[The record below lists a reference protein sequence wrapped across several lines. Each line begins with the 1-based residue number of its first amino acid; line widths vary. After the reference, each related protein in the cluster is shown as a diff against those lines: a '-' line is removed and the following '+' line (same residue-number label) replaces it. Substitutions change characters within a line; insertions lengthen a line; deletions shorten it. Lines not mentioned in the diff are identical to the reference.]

1 MDMSD
6 KPRKRQP
13 ASGGPDQ
20 PPPDAEPTS
29 ARPEPEPKASPPQ
42 ADVDGRAAE
51 ASLEDQVAQAKEDA
65 QKYLAN
71 WQRAEADF
79 QNYKKRVDQERD
91 ENRRF
96 ASAALVMNTLPILD
110 DLERALMSVDAHLAG
125 LTWLDGIRLI
135 YRKLQLI
142 LENAGVSAIEVEGQ
156 QFDPRYHEAVMHADG
171 PEGMVLAEV
180 QRGYKLHD
188 RVLRPAMVVVG
199 RGAAQE
205 QGTGNKEQGRE
216 QGTGDKEQ
224 EESGKKEEEGQT
236 EEESSP

>member
-1 MDMSD
+1 VTDN
-6 KPRKRQP
+6 PRKHE
-13 ASGGPDQ
+13 
-20 PPPDAEPTS
+20 PPPEPDAGA
-29 ARPEPEPKASPPQ
+29 ARPEPVE
-42 ADVDGRAAE
+42 GRAPE
-51 ASLEDQVAQAKEDA
+51 PTLEEQLARAREDA
-65 QKYLAN
+65 QKYLGN

-79 QNYKKRVDQERD
+79 QNYKRRVEQERD

-96 ASAALVMNTLPILD
+96 ASAALIMNTLPILD

-156 QFDPRYHEAVMHADG
+156 QFDPRYHEAVMHAEG
-171 PEGMVLAEV
+171 PEGLVLAEV

-205 QGTGNKEQGRE
+205 QGTGNKEQAA
-216 QGTGDKEQ
+216 GTG
-224 EESGKKEEEGQT
+224 EEGEGGGSGENGGGGEQ
-236 EEESSP
+236 SA

>member
-1 MDMSD
+1 MTDN
-6 KPRKRQP
+6 PRKQEP
-13 ASGGPDQ
+13 
-20 PPPDAEPTS
+20 AEPPEAES
-29 ARPEPEPKASPPQ
+29 PGPARPEPVE
-42 ADVDGRAAE
+42 GRAPE
-51 ASLEDQVAQAKEDA
+51 ASLEEQLARAREDA
-65 QKYLAN
+65 QKYLGN

-79 QNYKKRVDQERD
+79 QNYKKRVEQERD

-96 ASAALVMNTLPILD
+96 ASAALIMNTLPIMD

-171 PEGMVLAEV
+171 PEGKVLAEV

-205 QGTGNKEQGRE
+205 QGTGNKEQEAGS
-216 QGTGDKEQ
+216 GTGEEDEKREGEQ
-224 EESGKKEEEGQT
+224 S
-236 EEESSP
+236 

>member
-1 MDMSD
+1 MTDN
-6 KPRKRQP
+6 PRKHE
-13 ASGGPDQ
+13 
-20 PPPDAEPTS
+20 PPPEAEPGAGA
-29 ARPEPEPKASPPQ
+29 ARPEPVE
-42 ADVDGRAAE
+42 GRAPEPTPEQQLAR
-51 ASLEDQVAQAKEDA
+51 AREDA

-91 ENRRF
+91 DNRRF
-96 ASAALVMNTLPILD
+96 ASAALIMNTLPILD
-110 DLERALMSVDAHLAG
+110 DLERALMSVDARLAG
-125 LTWLDGIRLI
+125 LTWLDGVRLI

-171 PEGMVLAEV
+171 PEGKVLAEV

-199 RGAAQE
+199 KGSG
-205 QGTGNKEQGRE
+205 QGTVDSGQ
-216 QGTGDKEQ
+216 Q
-224 EESGKKEEEGQT
+224 EEGSGKKEEGGGDK
-236 EEESSP
+236 

>member
-1 MDMSD
+1 MDTEKLEPSD
-6 KPRKRQP
+6 TPEAPSEASLDEQLAAAKSEAERPGP
-13 ASGGPDQ
+13 AQ
-20 PPPDAEPTS
+20 AEP
-29 ARPEPEPKASPPQ
+29 
-42 ADVDGRAAE
+42 VE
-51 ASLEDQVAQAKEDA
+51 ASLEEQLARAREDA
-65 QKYLAN
+65 QKYLGN

-96 ASAALVMNTLPILD
+96 ASAALIMNILPIMD

-125 LTWLDGIRLI
+125 LTWLDGVRLI

-156 QFDPRYHEAVMHADG
+156 QFDPRYHEAVMHAEG
-171 PEGMVLAEV
+171 PEGKVLAEV

-199 RGAAQE
+199 KSAGEKA
-205 QGTGNKEQGRE
+205 G
-216 QGTGDKEQ
+216 
-224 EESGKKEEEGQT
+224 EEGSGKKEEEG
-236 EEESSP
+236 EAKDDA

>member
-1 MDMSD
+1 MTDN
-6 KPRKRQP
+6 PRKQEP
-13 ASGGPDQ
+13 
-20 PPPDAEPTS
+20 AEPPEAEPGAGS
-29 ARPEPEPKASPPQ
+29 AQAEP
-42 ADVDGRAAE
+42 VE
-51 ASLEDQVAQAKEDA
+51 ASLEEQLARAREDA
-65 QKYLAN
+65 QKYLGN

-171 PEGMVLAEV
+171 PEGKVLAEV

-199 RGAAQE
+199 KGAAPE
-205 QGTGNKEQGRE
+205 QGPPKADQPPA
-216 QGTGDKEQ
+216 
-224 EESGKKEEEGQT
+224 ESGEKEEG
-236 EEESSP
+236 ESKDDA

>member
-1 MDMSD
+1 MTDN
-6 KPRKRQP
+6 PRKQE
-13 ASGGPDQ
+13 
-20 PPPDAEPTS
+20 PPPEAEPEPGA
-29 ARPEPEPKASPPQ
+29 ARPEPVEPSPEEQ
-42 ADVDGRAAE
+42 LARAR
-51 ASLEDQVAQAKEDA
+51 EDA
-65 QKYLAN
+65 QKYLGN

-79 QNYKKRVDQERD
+79 QNYKKRVDQERS

-96 ASAALVMNTLPILD
+96 ASAALVMNILPILD

-125 LTWLDGIRLI
+125 LTWLDGVRLI

-171 PEGMVLAEV
+171 PEGLVLAEV

-199 RGAAQE
+199 KGTAPE
-205 QGTGNKEQGRE
+205 QGTRNKEQ
-216 QGTGDKEQ
+216 K
-224 EESGKKEEEGQT
+224 ESGEKEDGGETKEDA
-236 EEESSP
+236 

>member
-1 MDMSD
+1 MTDN
-6 KPRKRQP
+6 PRKHE
-13 ASGGPDQ
+13 
-20 PPPDAEPTS
+20 PPPEAEPEPGA
-29 ARPEPEPKASPPQ
+29 ARPEPVEP
-42 ADVDGRAAE
+42 
-51 ASLEDQVAQAKEDA
+51 SLEEQLAHAREDA

-79 QNYKKRVDQERD
+79 QNYKKRVEQERD

-125 LTWLDGIRLI
+125 LTWLDGVRLI

-171 PEGMVLAEV
+171 PEGKVLAEV

-199 RGAAQE
+199 KGAA
-205 QGTGNKEQGRE
+205 
-216 QGTGDKEQ
+216 
-224 EESGKKEEEGQT
+224 EEEGSGGK
-236 EEESSP
+236 EEGQDSDD

>member
-1 MDMSD
+1 MTDN
-6 KPRKRQP
+6 PRKQEP
-13 ASGGPDQ
+13 
-20 PPPDAEPTS
+20 AEPPEAEPGAGSAQPVAGS
-29 ARPEPEPKASPPQ
+29 ARPEP
-42 ADVDGRAAE
+42 VE
-51 ASLEDQVAQAKEDA
+51 ASLEEQLARAREDA
-65 QKYLAN
+65 QKYLGN

-96 ASAALVMNTLPILD
+96 ASAALIINTLPILD

-171 PEGMVLAEV
+171 EEGKVLAEV

-199 RGAAQE
+199 KGKE
-205 QGTGNKEQGRE
+205 ETGKAEVA
-216 QGTGDKEQ
+216 
-224 EESGKKEEEGQT
+224 EEEGSGT
-236 EEESSP
+236 EEEGEAKDDA

>member
-1 MDMSD
+1 MTDN
-6 KPRKRQP
+6 PRKQEP
-13 ASGGPDQ
+13 AE
-20 PPPDAEPTS
+20 PPEAEPT
-29 ARPEPEPKASPPQ
+29 Q
-42 ADVDGRAAE
+42 ADPVETDRK
-51 ASLEDQVAQAKEDA
+51 SLREQLARTKEDA

-79 QNYKKRVDQERD
+79 QNYKKRVEQERD

-96 ASAALVMNTLPILD
+96 ASAALIMNTLPIMD

-171 PEGMVLAEV
+171 EEGKVLAEV

-199 RGAAQE
+199 KGAGEKA
-205 QGTGNKEQGRE
+205 
-216 QGTGDKEQ
+216 
-224 EESGKKEEEGQT
+224 EEEGSGEEEEGSGKEEEGSGKPEGDQ
-236 EEESSP
+236 S